1 MKPHYNIPVFIP
13 HLGCPFQCIFCN
25 QNKIASN
32 RGIPARAEL
41 ITSINEHL
49 DTIRTS
55 GDNIELAFF
64 GGSFT
69 AIDRKLQEE
78 YLSTVQPYLKSGQI
92 SSIRISTRPDYIDNN
107 ILQFLL
113 SYGVKTIELGVQS
126 FSDEVLKASCR
137 GYSCSDVFKASRLI
151 KSFGFKLGIQLMIGL
166 PGDNHAFDMESTRQ
180 AITLAPDMAR
190 IYPTLVIAGT
200 ALHRLFEKQKY
211 KPLDLSEA
219 VTTCK
224 EMFLQFQQHD
234 IAVIRMGLHPGEELL
249 SPGNI
254 IAGPFHPAFG
264 ELVEQEVFKEQ
275 ACRVIAKYNEDN
287 ESSGQLILFV
297 HKQDMSKMIGHQK
310 NNLLYLKNQCQLRDI
325 KIKTN
330 PVYERDTVGLAVGN
344 ESEPLFT
351 LTRKEFIE
359 LRKGNQACPTHLPEF
374 SFF

>member
-1 MKPHYNIPVFIP
+1 MKQHYNIPVFIP

-32 RGIPARAEL
+32 RGIPTRADL
-41 ITSINEHL
+41 ITTINEHL

-55 GDNIELAFF
+55 SENVELAFF

-78 YLSTVQPYLKSGQI
+78 YLSIIQPYLKSGQI
-92 SSIRISTRPDYIDNN
+92 SSIRISTRPDYINDD

-126 FSDEVLKASCR
+126 FSDEVLKASGR
-137 GYSCSDVFKASRLI
+137 GYSSGDVFKASHLI
-151 KSFGFKLGIQLMIGL
+151 KSLGFKLGIQLMVGL
-166 PGDNHAFDMESTRQ
+166 PGDNYALDMESTRQ
-180 AITLAPDMAR
+180 AITLTPDMVR
-190 IYPTLVIAGT
+190 IYPTLVIAET
-200 ALHRLFEKQKY
+200 PLYRLWQEQKY
-211 KPLDLSEA
+211 MPLDLPKA

-224 EMFLQFQQHD
+224 EMFLQFQRHD

-249 SPGNI
+249 SPGTI

-264 ELVEQEVFKEQ
+264 ELVEQKVFKEQ

-297 HKQDMSKMIGHQK
+297 HKQDMSKLIGHQK
-310 NNLLYLKNQCQLRDI
+310 YNLLYLKNQFQLRDI
-325 KIKTN
+325 KVKTC
-330 PVYERDTVGLAVGN
+330 PAYERDTVGLAVGN
-344 ESEPLFT
+344 ESEPLLT

-359 LRKGNQACPTHLPEF
+359 LRKENQACPNSLPEF
-374 SFF
+374 GLF